1 MNSEIEFSLDLPYEN
16 CMIRLD
22 KNRLIQ
28 VMTNFITNAFK
39 YTLSGAITM
48 GYRHENGGI
57 KIFVSDTGIGIDE
70 DKKYLVFERFT
81 KLDDFAQGTGLGLPI
96 SKAIVEAC
104 GGQIDFVST
113 KDVGS
118 CFWAWFP
125 CEVKI
130 ENENYGDLTRKQ
142 SNQLSFENKDCVHEN
157 YQTV

>member
-1 MNSEIEFSLDLPYEN
+1 M
-16 CMIRLD
+16 D
-22 KNRLIQ
+22 KAQARQL
-28 VMTNFITNAFK
+28 V
-39 YTLSGAITM
+39 
-48 GYRHENGGI
+48 
-57 KIFVSDTGIGIDE
+57 GIDE